1 MIKLGNYYLTKTLT
15 YDHYSGWIVMPT
27 KEKQKREYL
36 CYVIKG
42 GNDLTTFEKMNM
54 PFYDHELIELSPV
67 TKELYE

>member
-1 MIKLGNYYLTKTLT
+1 
-15 YDHYSGWIVMPT
+15 MPT